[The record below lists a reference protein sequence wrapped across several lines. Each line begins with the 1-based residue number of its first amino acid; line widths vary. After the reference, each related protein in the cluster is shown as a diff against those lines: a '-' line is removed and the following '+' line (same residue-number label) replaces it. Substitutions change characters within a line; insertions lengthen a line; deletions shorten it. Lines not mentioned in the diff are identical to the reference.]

1 MKLYSHILQQT
12 ACIVETEGVGEILG
26 KVLKGYE
33 SLINEFIE
41 NQSLKANR
49 EAINAKLYQLEQS
62 KLKIESDY

>member
-1 MKLYSHILQQT
+1 M
-12 ACIVETEGVGEILG
+12 G